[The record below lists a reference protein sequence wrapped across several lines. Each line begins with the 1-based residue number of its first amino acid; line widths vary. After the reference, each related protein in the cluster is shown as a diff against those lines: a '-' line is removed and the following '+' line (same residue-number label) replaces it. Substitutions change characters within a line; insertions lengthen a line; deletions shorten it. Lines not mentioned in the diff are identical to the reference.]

1 MAVKIRMK
9 MLGRKHRPFFR
20 ICAIDSRKSRDSDPI
35 EELGTYDPM
44 VANKSDRVKMNLE
57 RVDYWLSV
65 GAIPS
70 DRVKTLIK
78 KVKTNKFGEAKAPP
92 AAVEPKPL
100 PVPAAAE
107 EAASESAESE
117 AAAETTEETTE
128 A

>member
-9 MLGRKHRPFFR
+9 MMGRKHRPFFR

-44 VANKSDRVKMNLE
+44 VANKSNRVKLNLE

-78 KVKTNKFGEAKAPP
+78 KIRTNRFGEAKAPP
-92 AAVEPKPL
+92 AAIEPKAL
-100 PVPAAAE
+100 PVAVAAPAE
-107 EAASESAESE
+107 GEGGGETE
-117 AAAETTEETTE
+117 AAAESSES
-128 A
+128 

>member
-9 MLGRKHRPFFR
+9 MMGRKHRPFFR

-44 VANKSDRVKMNLE
+44 VANKANRVKLNLE

-78 KVKTNKFGEAKAPP
+78 KIRTNRFGEAKAPP
-92 AAVEPKPL
+92 AAIEPKAL
-100 PVPAAAE
+100 PVPAAAPAE
-107 EAASESAESE
+107 GEGGGEAE
-117 AAAETTEETTE
+117 AAAESSES
-128 A
+128 

>member
-9 MLGRKHRPFFR
+9 MMGRKHRPFFR

-44 VANKSDRVKMNLE
+44 VTNKSARVKMNLE

-78 KVKTNKFGEAKAPP
+78 KVKTNTFGEAKAPP

-100 PVPAAAE
+100 PVPAAPEATEESPAESAAVE
-107 EAASESAESE
+107 EA
-117 AAAETTEETTE
+117 TE